1 MDEDRRSTE
10 KERQPGPL
18 EIVDLPDEAIEPF
31 LDLPHG
37 HPSGTIV
44 GPSAGAYQGP
54 LQPGFL
60 KELLAAGLKQKAP
73 VSHGRR

>member
-1 MDEDRRSTE
+1 
-10 KERQPGPL
+10 
-18 EIVDLPDEAIEPF
+18 
-31 LDLPHG
+31 
-37 HPSGTIV
+37 
-44 GPSAGAYQGP
+44 